1 MDIFDVL
8 SMVGGLALFLYGMHI
23 MGDALA
29 KMSGGKLE
37 KVLERLTSNKWSAVL
52 LGAGVTAVIQSSGAT
67 TVMVVGFVNSGIMK
81 LNQAV
86 GIIMGANIG
95 TTATSWLLSLSGIDG
110 GSFFLQMLKPTS
122 FTPILAVIGAI
133 LVVFCKSE
141 KKHNI
146 GTILLGF
153 AILMYGMTAMSSA
166 VEPLKDVPQFTQILT
181 KFENPLLGVIA
192 GFVLTTIMQSSSV
205 SVGILQALCST
216 GAVSYA
222 LALPIIMG
230 QNIGSCTTAMI
241 SSVGASKDAKRAAA
255 VHFYFNVIGTVVFML
270 VFYIS
275 NAFVHYAFLPQA
287 ANEVGIATIHSIFN
301 IAATIVLLPLSGF
314 LEFLAVKTIKDDDEE
329 EDELSK
335 HDKVLQ
341 LLDPVFLE
349 RPGFAIMQCRKVA
362 SEMAE
367 LSMKSVGRAVG
378 LLTAY
383 DEEIAE
389 RIRKEEDTVDKYEDQ
404 LGTYLLRLST
414 KDLSKEDG
422 HRLSL
427 MLHSLGDIE
436 RISDLAVNILL
447 AVEQM
452 HKKELIFSKKAMDE
466 LAVYSK
472 ALKDILTMT
481 VDAFEQN
488 DRYKAALVQ
497 PLEELMDDMN
507 KELKKR
513 HVKRLRKGKCTIE
526 LGLSLSDI
534 SDTYERISDHCSNIA
549 TCVIQVEDDE
559 LDAHEHRKE
568 VKEQDAKWYDEQYR
582 AYEQK
587 YALPQQLIII
597 ERICTDVHASHHAD
611 TR

>member
-349 RPGFAIMQCRKVA
+349 RPGFAIMQCQKVA
-362 SEMAE
+362 SAMAE

-383 DEEIAE
+383 DEETVE

-481 VDAFEQN
+481 VNAFEQN

-587 YALPQQLIII
+587 YALP
-597 ERICTDVHASHHAD
+597 
-611 TR
+611 

>member
-275 NAFVHYAFLPQA
+275 NAFVHYAFMPQA

-414 KDLSKEDG
+414 KDLSKADG
-422 HRLSL
+422 HRLSM
-427 MLHSLGDIE
+427 MLHSLGAID

-568 VKEQDAKWYDEQYR
+568 VKAQDAKWYDEQYR

-587 YALPQQLIII
+587 YALP
-597 ERICTDVHASHHAD
+597 
-611 TR
+611 

>member
-122 FTPILAVIGAI
+122 FTPILAVVGAI

-192 GFVLTTIMQSSSV
+192 GFALTTIMQSSSV

-349 RPGFAIMQCRKVA
+349 RPGFAIMQCQKVA

-383 DEEIAE
+383 DEEIEE

-472 ALKDILTMT
+472 ALEDILTMT

-587 YALPQQLIII
+587 YALP
-597 ERICTDVHASHHAD
+597 
-611 TR
+611 

>member
-216 GAVSYA
+216 GAVSCA

-587 YALPQQLIII
+587 YALP
-597 ERICTDVHASHHAD
+597 
-611 TR
+611 

>member
-534 SDTYERISDHCSNIA
+534 SDAYERISDHCSNIA

-587 YALPQQLIII
+587 YALP
-597 ERICTDVHASHHAD
+597 
-611 TR
+611 

>member
-52 LGAGVTAVIQSSGAT
+52 LGACVTAVIQSSGAT

-349 RPGFAIMQCRKVA
+349 RPGFAIMQCQKVA
-362 SEMAE
+362 SAMAE

-481 VDAFEQN
+481 VNAFEQN

-587 YALPQQLIII
+587 YALP
-597 ERICTDVHASHHAD
+597 
-611 TR
+611 

>member
-166 VEPLKDVPQFTQILT
+166 VEPLKDVPQFTHILT

-568 VKEQDAKWYDEQYR
+568 VKAQDAKWYDEQYR

-587 YALPQQLIII
+587 YALP
-597 ERICTDVHASHHAD
+597 
-611 TR
+611 

>member
-192 GFVLTTIMQSSSV
+192 GFALTTIMQSSSV

-587 YALPQQLIII
+587 YALP
-597 ERICTDVHASHHAD
+597 
-611 TR
+611 

>member
-8 SMVGGLALFLYGMHI
+8 SMVGGFALFLYGMHI

-587 YALPQQLIII
+587 YALP
-597 ERICTDVHASHHAD
+597 
-611 TR
+611 

>member
-452 HKKELIFSKKAMDE
+452 YKKELIFSKKAMDE

-481 VDAFEQN
+481 VNAFEQN

-587 YALPQQLIII
+587 YALP
-597 ERICTDVHASHHAD
+597 
-611 TR
+611 

>member
-52 LGAGVTAVIQSSGAT
+52 LGVGVTAVIQSSGAT

-192 GFVLTTIMQSSSV
+192 GFALTTIMQSSSV

-275 NAFVHYAFLPQA
+275 NAFVHYAFMPQA

-447 AVEQM
+447 VVEQM

-568 VKEQDAKWYDEQYR
+568 VKAQDAKWYDEQYR

-587 YALPQQLIII
+587 YALP
-597 ERICTDVHASHHAD
+597 
-611 TR
+611 

>member
-110 GSFFLQMLKPTS
+110 GSFFIQMLKPTS

-362 SEMAE
+362 SAMAE

-587 YALPQQLIII
+587 YALP
-597 ERICTDVHASHHAD
+597 
-611 TR
+611 

>member
-37 KVLERLTSNKWSAVL
+37 KVLERLTSNKWSALL

-153 AILMYGMTAMSSA
+153 SILMYGMTAMSSA

-481 VDAFEQN
+481 VNAFEQN

-587 YALPQQLIII
+587 YALP
-597 ERICTDVHASHHAD
+597 
-611 TR
+611 

>member
-122 FTPILAVIGAI
+122 FTPILAVVGAI

-314 LEFLAVKTIKDDDEE
+314 LEFLAVKTIRDDDEE

-349 RPGFAIMQCRKVA
+349 RPGFAIMQCQKVA

-383 DEEIAE
+383 DDEIAE
-389 RIRKEEDTVDKYEDQ
+389 RIRKEEDTIDKYEDQ

-587 YALPQQLIII
+587 YALP
-597 ERICTDVHASHHAD
+597 
-611 TR
+611 

>member
-81 LNQAV
+81 LSQAV

-166 VEPLKDVPQFTQILT
+166 VEPLKDVPQFTHILT

-587 YALPQQLIII
+587 YALP
-597 ERICTDVHASHHAD
+597 
-611 TR
+611 

>member
-466 LAVYSK
+466 LAVYGK

-587 YALPQQLIII
+587 YALP
-597 ERICTDVHASHHAD
+597 
-611 TR
+611 

>member
-166 VEPLKDVPQFTQILT
+166 VEPLKDVPQFTHILT

-362 SEMAE
+362 SAMAE

-587 YALPQQLIII
+587 YALP
-597 ERICTDVHASHHAD
+597 
-611 TR
+611 

>member
-349 RPGFAIMQCRKVA
+349 RPGFAIMQCRRVA

-587 YALPQQLIII
+587 YALP
-597 ERICTDVHASHHAD
+597 
-611 TR
+611 

>member
-301 IAATIVLLPLSGF
+301 IAATVVLLPLSGF
-314 LEFLAVKTIKDDDEE
+314 LEFLAVKTIKDTDEE

-349 RPGFAIMQCRKVA
+349 RPGFAIMQCQKVA

-587 YALPQQLIII
+587 YALP
-597 ERICTDVHASHHAD
+597 
-611 TR
+611 

>member
-329 EDELSK
+329 EE

-587 YALPQQLIII
+587 YALP
-597 ERICTDVHASHHAD
+597 
-611 TR
+611 

>member
-427 MLHSLGDIE
+427 MLHSQGDIE
-436 RISDLAVNILL
+436 PISDLAVNILL

-587 YALPQQLIII
+587 YALP
-597 ERICTDVHASHHAD
+597 
-611 TR
+611 

>member
-349 RPGFAIMQCRKVA
+349 RPGFAIMQCQKVA

-549 TCVIQVEDDE
+549 TCIIQVEDDE

-587 YALPQQLIII
+587 YALP
-597 ERICTDVHASHHAD
+597 
-611 TR
+611 

>member
-166 VEPLKDVPQFTQILT
+166 VEPLKDVPQFTHILT

-587 YALPQQLIII
+587 PPKRNL
-597 ERICTDVHASHHAD
+597 
-611 TR
+611 

>member
-349 RPGFAIMQCRKVA
+349 RPGFAIMQCQKVA

-367 LSMKSVGRAVG
+367 LSMKSVDRAVG
-378 LLTAY
+378 LLTVY

-587 YALPQQLIII
+587 YALP
-597 ERICTDVHASHHAD
+597 
-611 TR
+611 

>member
-230 QNIGSCTTAMI
+230 QNIGSCTTAML

-349 RPGFAIMQCRKVA
+349 RPGFAIMQCQKVA

-378 LLTAY
+378 LLTVY
-383 DEEIAE
+383 DDEIAE

-587 YALPQQLIII
+587 YALP
-597 ERICTDVHASHHAD
+597 
-611 TR
+611 

>member
-86 GIIMGANIG
+86 GIIVGANIG

-587 YALPQQLIII
+587 YALP
-597 ERICTDVHASHHAD
+597 
-611 TR
+611 

>member
-192 GFVLTTIMQSSSV
+192 GFALTTIMQSSSV

-335 HDKVLQ
+335 HDKILQ

-349 RPGFAIMQCRKVA
+349 RPGFAIMQCQKVA

-383 DEEIAE
+383 DEEIEE

-472 ALKDILTMT
+472 ALEDILTMT

-587 YALPQQLIII
+587 YALP
-597 ERICTDVHASHHAD
+597 
-611 TR
+611 

>member
-166 VEPLKDVPQFTQILT
+166 VEPLKDVPQFTHILT

-349 RPGFAIMQCRKVA
+349 RPGFAIMQCQKVA

-587 YALPQQLIII
+587 YALP
-597 ERICTDVHASHHAD
+597 
-611 TR
+611 

>member
-335 HDKVLQ
+335 HDKILQ

-587 YALPQQLIII
+587 YALP
-597 ERICTDVHASHHAD
+597 
-611 TR
+611 

>member
-222 LALPIIMG
+222 LALPISMG

-587 YALPQQLIII
+587 YALP
-597 ERICTDVHASHHAD
+597 
-611 TR
+611 

>member
-287 ANEVGIATIHSIFN
+287 ANEVGIATIQSIFN

-587 YALPQQLIII
+587 YALP
-597 ERICTDVHASHHAD
+597 
-611 TR
+611 

>member
-422 HRLSL
+422 HCLSL

-587 YALPQQLIII
+587 YALP
-597 ERICTDVHASHHAD
+597 
-611 TR
+611 

>member
-275 NAFVHYAFLPQA
+275 NAFVHYAFMPQA

-568 VKEQDAKWYDEQYR
+568 VKAQDAKWYDEQYR

-587 YALPQQLIII
+587 YALP
-597 ERICTDVHASHHAD
+597 
-611 TR
+611 

>member
-341 LLDPVFLE
+341 LLVPVFLE
-349 RPGFAIMQCRKVA
+349 RPGFAIMQCQKVA
-362 SEMAE
+362 SAMAE

-481 VDAFEQN
+481 VNAFEQN

-587 YALPQQLIII
+587 YALP
-597 ERICTDVHASHHAD
+597 
-611 TR
+611 

>member
-466 LAVYSK
+466 LAVYSR

-587 YALPQQLIII
+587 YALP
-597 ERICTDVHASHHAD
+597 
-611 TR
+611 

>member
-349 RPGFAIMQCRKVA
+349 RPGFAIMQCQKVA
-362 SEMAE
+362 SAMAE

-481 VDAFEQN
+481 VNAFEQN

-568 VKEQDAKWYDEQYR
+568 VKEQDAKWYDEQYC

-587 YALPQQLIII
+587 YALP
-597 ERICTDVHASHHAD
+597 
-611 TR
+611 

>member
-255 VHFYFNVIGTVVFML
+255 VHFDFNVIGTVVFML

-587 YALPQQLIII
+587 YALP
-597 ERICTDVHASHHAD
+597 
-611 TR
+611 